1 MLRTTALY
9 LDLYPT
15 ILNTDVLNIKKTYTL
30 IDKMCEKRERHKKVK
45 KKLKFKK
52 FESNFFCCFLD
63 IDRIINIKRRKTIT
77 HKKVNEDLREANQ
90 NHLFLY
96 CWWNQS
102 INKRCFMLYYFSWKI
117 LWRRSSLEELW
128 NQKLPRYS
136 AKDQKFKDHH
146 TKNKSLKIKIPNKFT
161 IHIVTVEAT
170 YHLVIRW
177 RKNFSKNHLLK
188 EELYGRKFKSKKNL
202 LLAF

>member
-1 MLRTTALY
+1 MTICTQTRISKDKKIRTCLEHALY

-77 HKKVNEDLREANQ
+77 H
-90 NHLFLY
+90 
-96 CWWNQS
+96 S
-102 INKRCFMLYYFSWKI
+102 SKRRFK
-117 LWRRSSLEELW
+117 RSKPESL
-128 NQKLPRYS
+128 
-136 AKDQKFKDHH
+136 
-146 TKNKSLKIKIPNKFT
+146 IP
-161 IHIVTVEAT
+161 
-170 YHLVIRW
+170 
-177 RKNFSKNHLLK
+177 
-188 EELYGRKFKSKKNL
+188 L
-202 LLAF
+202 LLVESID